1 MGCCSVKVAKYEEPT
16 GLNKSNFRFDYPI
29 GKGGFGRVWKVKSF
43 ITKEELAMKVM
54 LKSRVIQRKS
64 VSSVVNE
71 YKILSRVSHPFI
83 VNMHYAFQDRERLY
97 LAMDLLTGGDLR
109 YYLTKKFRFN
119 EQQSKFIIACI
130 LTALEYLHENRIMH
144 RDIKPENL
152 VFDRQGYLCLTD
164 FGVARYCAEENS
176 KETSGT
182 PGYMAPEVLCKQN
195 HSTEADY
202 FAVGVIGY
210 ELMMHKRPYRGQNRK
225 EIRDFIL
232 SKQVQISQSE
242 VPSDWSFEAAELF
255 NSLLQRRPQN
265 RLGYNGTWE
274 VMNHPWFKNLSWEKL
289 VNRSL
294 SPPFVPPDSE
304 NFNEKYTVS
313 SWKDN
318 TRLKLE
324 QFQHLFKGYY
334 YDKRTPGISLPTKVS
349 SY

>member
-1 MGCCSVKVAKYEEPT
+1 
-16 GLNKSNFRFDYPI
+16 
-29 GKGGFGRVWKVKSF
+29 
-43 ITKEELAMKVM
+43 
-54 LKSRVIQRKS
+54 
-64 VSSVVNE
+64 
-71 YKILSRVSHPFI
+71 
-83 VNMHYAFQDRERLY
+83 MHYAFQDREKLY

-130 LTALEYLHENRIMH
+130 LTALEYLHQNRILH

-225 EIRDFIL
+225 EIRELIL

-242 VPSDWSFEAAELF
+242 IPSDWSFEAADLF

-294 SPPFVPPDSE
+294 SSPFVPPNSE